1 MATSAGELASYGEH
15 MAGAAIPDFSP
26 TKLVNDA
33 GTWLLRCHSWKF
45 LSRPPLALR
54 LGAGTVS
61 GLIPLPADIS
71 ELAGVPCGHFN
82 GRALMPATEQ
92 GIIDAKARGIVP
104 FDYFAAITY
113 AASTAIGGGAPTP
126 NLLLWPEPIMGSGNT
141 DTAIVYYRSGWIP
154 LVDDE
159 DMSSTPDW
167 FDPLLIQAV
176 RGYFKG
182 IQTNAMEVEL
192 AKVRGSVLFEDIKR
206 SDGNV
211 QRRLGPIRGS
221 NVRKRIS
228 PSGQYSVPITYNLP

>member
-1 MATSAGELASYGEH
+1 MAISTADLISYGEH
-15 MAGAAIPDFSP
+15 MVGGAMPDFSP

-33 GTWLLRCHSWKF
+33 GSWLLRCHSWKF
-45 LSRPPLALR
+45 LSRPPLALS

-61 GLIPLPADIS
+61 SLIPLPADIS

-82 GRALMPATEQ
+82 GRALMPSTEQ

-113 AASTAIGGGAPTP
+113 VPVTPPATGAPLP
-126 NLLLWPEPIMGSGNT
+126 YLLLWPEPIMGAGNT

-154 LVDDE
+154 LVDDA
-159 DMSSTPDW
+159 DLSCTPDW
-167 FDPLLIQAV
+167 FDALLIQAV
-176 RGYFKG
+176 RGYFEGMQK
-182 IQTNAMEVEL
+182 NSMEVEL

-228 PSGQYSVPITYNLP
+228 PSGQYSVPITYSLP